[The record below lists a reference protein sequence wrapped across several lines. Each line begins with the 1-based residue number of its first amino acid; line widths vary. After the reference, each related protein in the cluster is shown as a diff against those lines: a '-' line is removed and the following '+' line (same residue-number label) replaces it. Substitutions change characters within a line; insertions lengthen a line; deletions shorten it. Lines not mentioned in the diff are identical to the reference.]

1 MVKRKSRVSTL
12 QESCI
17 TASVSRDERMC
28 EILNTGGDLHSEV
41 AKACWPELLG
51 HLTDDEVKRQYK
63 TYRQDAKG
71 VE

>member
-17 TASVSRDERMC
+17 TASVSQDPKMC
-28 EILNTGGDLHSEV
+28 SILNTGGDLHSEV
-41 AKACWPELLG
+41 AKACWPDILG
-51 HLTDDEVKRQYK
+51 SLSDDEIKSQYK
-63 TYRQDAKG
+63 DLRQDAKG